1 MKEVV
6 VYNKQVNCSGEK
18 NDHPKVYYTIGKD
31 GYVICGYCNI
41 KYVYEGN
48 DDWWDKIPHRVRDND
63 WIWL

>member
-1 MKEVV
+1 MKEIV

-31 GYVICGYCNI
+31 GYVVCGYCNI

-63 WIWL
+63 